1 MYIENI
7 DQLQERDFEQLSYTS
22 YLTIADRKA
31 TKKQVEEI
39 LNKAPQVSTLGFQ
52 RMMLEELPANLPSL
66 KKLNS
71 LRIEITTLS
80 NLDVLKKCRELVD
93 FTFLA
98 DPLPAIT
105 GSAKEDLP
113 KLQNLYLGIK
123 DLTEFPSYFI
133 TPTIQSLQIWSDT
146 LNTLPGHVLNKMSAL
161 TSMTLDA
168 PLKTLPELQVNNKL
182 TYLSLKNTRIGDWS
196 NPTCWPGSLQT
207 VHITQN
213 KIGGYGPV
221 FSQLPN
227 LRSLHIGTDCQQNW
241 LTGIG
246 SCQKLT
252 DLSISQIDGIPDDLK
267 DCQVLE
273 SLSIYKGTI
282 TSLSDWFCSLAN
294 LRKLSISYTSL
305 KHVPADWSKMTKLES
320 VSLDNN
326 QIEDFHF
333 TFSIPELQG
342 VVISNNPIRDQWF
355 ILDAKKA
362 LPISMYGSFWS
373 SVFVKGFNLE
383 DKITFYKAIAKSDL
397 DREDKKWF
405 MIEIDQQRVLH
416 VPDVWPIYR
425 MFQGLCI
432 PHKRLLDKLQQK
444 LLDHK
449 LNNDSVKAMQA
460 GKVWLCGDFTEKK
473 TAIKEKLGKIAVPL
487 TTQFDVDV
495 THIVIGKK
503 PTDLWPVFQDN
514 SYQFLLESQLYQIL
528 KEIDSEEKF
537 LVQEEV
543 TGGQQ
548 MAAGLRRLLTSKDDS
563 SVLLGL
569 EMLKAGGVPSNI
581 IDELLLVQK
590 TSSDAKVRAEA
601 KKLLLTQGSVEWVQ
615 VLNDKQSFT
624 NLETTKEK
632 DVRTKLEKMA
642 KSVSRERVAEFG
654 LLLFSHY
661 QKGLSYILVH
671 FKHGGPQR
679 IKALK
684 ALTQGDHFDFHIGV
698 GYNNW
703 KLEKPESVILSPVK
717 TGIKFPFDHPEAAKI
732 RIINLH
738 NTKFATI
745 PKEIAV
751 FENLEELDCSA
762 NSLKS
767 LPEEIGKLTKLK
779 RLDLSLNRFDSLP
792 TGILKLT
799 NLEWLDLRYNN
810 DSVFKDGEKSIVKL
824 PENFKELLPNCE
836 VLL

>member
-7 DQLQERDFEQLSYTS
+7 DQLQARDFEQLSYTS

-39 LNKAPQVSTLGFQ
+39 LDKAPQVSTLIFQ
-52 RMMLEELPANLPSL
+52 KMMLEELPANLPSL

-80 NLDVLKKCRELVD
+80 NLDVLKKCSGLAD
-93 FTFLA
+93 FTFLS

-133 TPTIQSLQIWSDT
+133 TPTILSLHIWSDT
-146 LNTLPGHVLNKMSAL
+146 LSNLPNHVLNEMSAL
-161 TSMTLDA
+161 TTVTLEA
-168 PLKTLPELQVNNKL
+168 PLKALPQLQANKKL
-182 TYLSLKNTRIGDWS
+182 NYLSLKDTRIDDWS
-196 NPTCWPGSLQT
+196 NPKCWPASLQT
-207 VHITQN
+207 IHITQS
-213 KIGGYGPV
+213 KLSGPGPI
-221 FSQLPN
+221 FSQLPD
-227 LRSLHIGTDCQQNW
+227 LQSLYIGTNCDQQW

-252 DLSISQIDGIPDDLK
+252 ELSITQIDGIPDDLK
-267 DCQVLE
+267 DCQKLE
-273 SLSIYKGTI
+273 SLSIHKGTFI
-282 TSLSDWFCSLAN
+282 SLSEWFCSFSN
-294 LRKLSISYTSL
+294 LKKLSISYTSL
-305 KHVPADWSKMTKLES
+305 KHVPADWSKMAKLES
-320 VSLDNN
+320 VGLDNN

-333 TFSIPELQG
+333 AFTIPELQG
-342 VVISNNPIRDQWF
+342 LGIGNNPILDQWF

-362 LPISMYGSFWS
+362 LPISMYSSFWS
-373 SVFVKGFNLE
+373 SIFVKGGNME
-383 DKITFYKAIAKSDL
+383 DRLSFYKAIVKSDL
-397 DREDKKWF
+397 NREDKKWF
-405 MIEIDQQRVLH
+405 MVEISKQRTLH
-416 VPDVWPIYR
+416 IPDEWPLYR
-425 MFQGLCI
+425 LMQALCI
-432 PHKRLLDKLQQK
+432 PYKRLIDKLQQK

-449 LNNDSVKAMQA
+449 LNNDSVSAMQA

-473 TAIKEKLGKIAVPL
+473 NEIKEKLGKLLVPF

-495 THIVIGKK
+495 THIALGKK
-503 PTDLWPVFQDN
+503 PTDLGAIFKGN
-514 SYQFLLESQLYQIL
+514 SYQFLLEPQLYQVL
-528 KEIDSEEKF
+528 KEVDSEEKF

-548 MAAGLRRLLTSKDDS
+548 MADGLRRLLTSKDDS

-569 EMLKAGGVPSNI
+569 EMLKTGGVPSNM
-581 IDELLLVQK
+581 IDELVLVQK

-601 KKLLLTQGSVEWVQ
+601 KKLLLTQVSVEWGQ

-624 NLETTKEK
+624 NLDETKEK

-642 KSVSRERVAEFG
+642 KSVSKDQVAAFG
-654 LLLFSHY
+654 LLLFAHY
-661 QKGLSYILVH
+661 QKGLSYILIH
-671 FKHGGPQR
+671 CRQGDKYR
-679 IKALK
+679 IKALM
-684 ALTQGDHFDFHIGV
+684 ALTQGDYFDFHIGV

-717 TGIKFPFDHPEAAKI
+717 TGVKFPFDHPEAAKI
-732 RIINLH
+732 RIMNLH

-792 TGILKLT
+792 TSILKLT